1 MDFRFMTTLIFLS
14 LLRFDGFVVEI
25 FSVISFS
32 LSLMTQ
38 TDDMMIRC
46 TQLARQGIQSKVQ
59 AEPSSGLSWAA
70 TIATNEEKDLYRII
84 INRIIIFF

>member
-1 MDFRFMTTLIFLS
+1 
-14 LLRFDGFVVEI
+14 
-25 FSVISFS
+25 
-32 LSLMTQ
+32 
-38 TDDMMIRC
+38 MIRC